1 MTDGIKIMGIINATP
16 DSFFGPSRYNMSILD
31 EDIDIVDVGACST
44 RPGSE
49 PVGEDEEWERLEPV
63 ISPILKR
70 DNHPV
75 ISIDT
80 FRSGIVR
87 RVYDLA
93 GPVMVNDVTAGSA
106 DPEMLPLVRELGL
119 EYVAVHNEG
128 RIAGSEVPS
137 SPEPVLQRVMS
148 FFKEFGKMAEG
159 IDWILDPGFG
169 FGKTYDE
176 NWELLAHLDSL
187 KCFNRPILVGV
198 SRKKMTMGTKDETIR
213 AHKIAIERGASILR
227 VHELPIL

>member
-1 MTDGIKIMGIINATP
+1 MGIINATP

-49 PVGEDEEWERLEPV
+49 PVEEKEEWRRLEP
-63 ISPILKR
+63 IIRSILKR
-70 DNHPV
+70 EQHPE

-87 RVYDLA
+87 RVYDFA

-106 DPEMLPLVRELGL
+106 DFGMLPLVRELGL
-119 EYVAVHNEG
+119 KYVAVHNEG
-128 RIAGSEVPS
+128 RIVGSDVSFS
-137 SPEPVLQRVMS
+137 SEPVLQRVMS
-148 FFKEFGKMAEG
+148 FFKEFEKRAEG

-176 NWELLAHLDSL
+176 NWELLGNLDSL
-187 KCFNRPILVGV
+187 KCFGRPILVGV